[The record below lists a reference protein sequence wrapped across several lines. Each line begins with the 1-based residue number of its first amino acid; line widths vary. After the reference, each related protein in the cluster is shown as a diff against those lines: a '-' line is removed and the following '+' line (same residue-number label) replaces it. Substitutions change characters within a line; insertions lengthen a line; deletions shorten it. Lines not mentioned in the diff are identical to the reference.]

1 MKKVVILAI
10 CASLA
15 LSGCG
20 TYAGQGANTGAGLGS
35 ILGSAIGGISGGH
48 RGSDIGTVVGMAG
61 GAVIGAA
68 VGSSADK
75 ARQRKVEQH
84 QYPYENVGEGDS
96 ESGFDPNNTGD
107 DRIVFDEAPNSVNGE
122 MANNTSGFGFS
133 NGDVEIRNIAFVDS
147 DGDGIL
153 RASEECKVSFEI
165 MNRSRQPLLNVTPM
179 VKETTGNKRVY
190 ISPSILI
197 ERIMPHRGIRYT
209 AAVVGA
215 SKLKN
220 GEIIIQPGVV
230 IGDKEVIMPGSE
242 IKITTRKR

>member
-1 MKKVVILAI
+1 MKKVIILAI

-75 ARQRKVEQH
+75 ARQRKVERH
-84 QYPYENVGEGDS
+84 QYPYENVGEGDA
-96 ESGFDPNNTGD
+96 ESGFDPNNSGD

-133 NGDVEIRNIAFVDS
+133 NGEVEIRNIAFVDS

-165 MNRSRQPLLNVTPM
+165 MNRSRQPLHNVTPM